1 MSDDAPQ
8 YPASMAYR
16 GEMTEDPFGDEGGG
30 IDKRRAAR
38 LAVAGIAVVVAAIF
52 MAQNNQRVDLQFLVF
67 EVTARLWVGL
77 LVTLLLGALLGQAVE
92 ALWKRRGAR
101 RDRRDEG

>member
-1 MSDDAPQ
+1 
-8 YPASMAYR
+8 MAYR
-16 GEMTEDPFGDEGGG
+16 GETTEGPFGDEGAG

-52 MAQNNQRVDLQFLVF
+52 MAQNNQRVELRFLVF

-92 ALWKRRGAR
+92 ALWKRRGSR